1 MRAVSPEIC
10 SGAVVLSTIRARG
23 RACQSAPK
31 RISLMRSPSST
42 SSSTEATH
50 SIALSLA
57 TRRACVPRRVRTSSG
72 RSSGSMQSL
81 LKSMA
86 GSW

>member
-1 MRAVSPEIC
+1 
-10 SGAVVLSTIRARG
+10 
-23 RACQSAPK
+23 
-31 RISLMRSPSST
+31 MRSPSST

-57 TRRACVPRRVRTSSG
+57 TRRACVPRRVRTASG

-81 LKSMA
+81 LKSIA
-86 GSW
+86 GSWWPSLAVATRSARVPGRIVRPSSM